1 MACAMAMSMAVAWAM
16 AWAIA
21 MSMAG
26 GTDSLSE
33 ANVFTL
39 TTLSDGLD
47 QNSVG
52 TETTNNLLV
61 SGSRSNLRWEV
72 SRVKDII
79 NEINIPNLKI

>member
-1 MACAMAMSMAVAWAM
+1 
-16 AWAIA
+16 

-79 NEINIPNLKI
+79 NEINIPNLKIKEFIRIKIGD